1 MSRPQR
7 LCLLGLLLAL
17 LLVVGGCSDNGG
29 SDAKSSSEDG
39 GRGDAAATK
48 PLDEPDD
55 LVEVTSRGSEPRH
68 ELRLRVEK
76 GQKQQFTTTAAIS
89 YDLTFDGQPL
99 PSTKVPTTRITA
111 DTTVDDVLADGT
123 IRYSFVYTK
132 VEALPD
138 GADPEVV
145 AKMQPLLDQMAGVSG
160 TAELTARGEAI
171 KATVDSS
178 KVSDASVKAQLDQF
192 VDQIGN
198 LTVPF
203 PDQAVGKGAEWS
215 ATNEVTLNGIATQ
228 VRNVY
233 RLSSVAEDRYELTVT
248 QRQTAK
254 QGPVALAGLPEG
266 ATADLQSMNIEGKGT
281 TLGFFTKL
289 LPTAT
294 ISSSGEIKMHV
305 TAGGDEGDV
314 RQKLSL
320 KIDLQG

>member
-1 MSRPQR
+1 MSRSRR
-7 LCLLGLLLAL
+7 LRLLGLLLAL
-17 LLVVGGCSDNGG
+17 LLAVGACSDGG
-29 SDAKSSSEDG
+29 SDTKSSNGDG
-39 GRGDAAATK
+39 GGGSATK
-48 PLDEPDD
+48 PVKEPDD
-55 LVEVTSRGSEPRH
+55 LVEITSRGSEPRH
-68 ELRLRVEK
+68 KMRLRVEK

-89 YDLTFDGQPL
+89 YELTFDGQPL

-138 GADPEVV
+138 GADPDVV
-145 AKMQPLLDQMAGVSG
+145 AKMQPLLDQMAGVTG

-171 KATVDSS
+171 EATVDST

-215 ATNEVTLNGIATQ
+215 ATNEVTLNGITTQ
-228 VRNVY
+228 VRNIF
-233 RLSSVAEDRYELTVT
+233 RLSSVADDRYELTVT

-266 ATADLQSMNIEGKGT
+266 AKADLQSMDLTGRGT

-314 RQKLSL
+314 LQKLSL

>member
-7 LCLLGLLLAL
+7 LRLLGLLLAL
-17 LLVVGGCSDNGG
+17 LVAMGACSDGGG
-29 SDAKSSSEDG
+29 SDAKSSSGGDG
-39 GRGDAAATK
+39 AAATK
-48 PLDEPDD
+48 PVDEPDD
-55 LVEVTSRGSEPRH
+55 LVEITSRGSEPRH
-68 ELRLRVEK
+68 KMRLRVEK

-111 DTTVDDVLADGT
+111 ETTVDDVLADGT

-138 GADPEVV
+138 GADPDVV
-145 AKMQPLLDQMAGVSG
+145 AKMQPLLDQMAGVTG

-203 PDQAVGKGAEWS
+203 PDQAVGKGAQWS
-215 ATNEVTLNGIATQ
+215 ATNEVTLNGITTQ

-233 RLSSVAEDRYELTVT
+233 RLSSVAEDRYELTIT

-266 ATADLQSMNIEGKGT
+266 AKADLQSMDIEGKGT
-281 TLGFFTKL
+281 TLGFFAKL

-294 ISSSGEIKMHV
+294 ISSTGEIKMHV

-314 RQKLSL
+314 RQQLSL